1 MVAIN
6 LSSPQSLT
14 WYIPQFLCDRSNM
27 LSNMILRDIVFRSR
41 TVNKNICE
49 QYDGIVTRI
58 TTIPDS
64 TEDLVALMK
73 FLDKLELKE
82 LQDLK
87 VRYS

>member
-1 MVAIN
+1 
-6 LSSPQSLT
+6 
-14 WYIPQFLCDRSNM
+14 M

-87 VRYS
+87 VRYSRYTTGMQGVSYSEHCLTII